1 MPPWQRHVLA
11 LAFPALYNDLVSC
24 RRQQYKRPQRTHWA
38 QTPFPCYSM
47 LRCHGRAVALE
58 RDFDRGFSSTPN
70 EVLNVFEIV
79 NESTTSELFG
89 NRNQFVKFTHF
100 LY

>member
-1 MPPWQRHVLA
+1 MKKLDEMKEFKLLLLFKVTKLTMPTA
-11 LAFPALYNDLVSC
+11 S
-24 RRQQYKRPQRTHWA
+24 HWA
-38 QTPFPCYSM
+38 QTSFPCYSM

-70 EVLNVFEIV
+70 EILNVFQIV

-89 NRNQFVKFTHF
+89 NRNQFVKFSHF